1 MELPK
6 LPLNALR
13 AFEASARHCS
23 FTRAG
28 LELRVSQT
36 AISHQVK
43 ALEDLLGVKLF
54 RRLPRG
60 LALTDEGSAL
70 APVMSDVF
78 KRMCATVSRF
88 EEGNFQEVVTV
99 GVVGTFAVGWLMER
113 LSDFHDA
120 HPNLDLRILSNNNR
134 VDLAGDGLDFA
145 IRFGDGSWHG
155 TEAMHLIAAPLSPVC
170 SPLIAARLVEPA
182 DLARIELL
190 RSYRSDE
197 WAQWFQAAGSQ
208 SPVLRGMMFETSL
221 ALAEAAA
228 RGFGA
233 ALLPVTMFEHYIETG
248 RLVQPFEV
256 TVAAGD
262 YWLTWLKS
270 RQFTRGMLAFK
281 RWLKEQFSGPSADL

>member
-208 SPVLRGMMFETSL
+208 SPVLRGMMFDTSL

-281 RWLKEQFSGPSADL
+281 RWLKEQFSGPPADL